1 MKVTLVL
8 FILLLALMAV
18 PCLAQENTPSTK
30 KSRQEASESGMQY
43 GSILI
48 GLIILVVLPTV
59 LLLLIARIVGLGV
72 EEVNVVKCL
81 YSNILFLV
89 VVGLV
94 FYNFAEGLETGLS
107 DPLEFFNNTMMLIG
121 LGIAF
126 ATSFLLMYFV
136 LSSTLVRSFLG
147 TILFII
153 GYYGITLL
161 AYKLILVTGAEGML
175 KKGLEGSGNG

>member
-8 FILLLALMAV
+8 FILLLALMVV
-18 PCLAQENTPSTK
+18 PCLAQEDMPSTR
-30 KSRQEASESGMQY
+30 KSQKQASESGMQY

-48 GLIILVVLPTV
+48 GLVIMIALPTA
-59 LLLLIARIVGLGV
+59 LLLLVAKIAGLGV
-72 EEVNVVKCL
+72 DEVGVVKCL
-81 YSNILFLV
+81 YTNILFFV

-94 FYNFAEGLETGLS
+94 FYNFTEGLEEGLQ
-107 DPLEFFNNTMMLIG
+107 DPLQFFSNTMLLIG

-136 LSSTLVRSFLG
+136 LSSTLLRSLLG

-153 GYYGITLL
+153 GYYGISIL
-161 AYKLILVTGAEGML
+161 AYKLIISTGAEGML